1 MRILG
6 LDLGSKRIGMALS
19 DELLLTAGPFGV
31 LRRKNMES
39 DLLELGRVVEEQDV
53 GEIVVGL
60 PLHMHGDAGI
70 QAKKAEDFA
79 EVLRDRFGLPVHM
92 WDERLSTVAVER
104 VLIDADV
111 SRKKR
116 KKVIDSMAAAYF
128 LQSFLDLRASEAK

>member
-6 LDLGSKRIGMALS
+6 LDMGHKRIGMALS
-19 DELLLTAGPFGV
+19 DELFITAGPFGR
-31 LRRKNMES
+31 LKRTNLED
-39 DLLELGRVVEEQDV
+39 DLSALGRIIREQEV

-60 PLHMHGDAGI
+60 PLHMHGERGEG
-70 QAKKAEDFA
+70 AKAAEVFA
-79 EVLRDRFGLPVHM
+79 ERLRGLFGLPVHL

-104 VLIDADV
+104 VLIEADV

-128 LQSFLDLRASEAK
+128 LQGFLDSRQV